1 MISTGHSCPA
11 RTKVVVDAHLWQEP
25 HFNPIEWTAMPP
37 LPGQNYQDRQAT
49 AAKARQALV
58 EKFRARPAADD
69 PAVQQREAERKAVIE
84 ARKLREAERAEARR
98 LEEIETQKRLAAEAA
113 AAKEAKERADAERT
127 ESEIREA
134 ADRERLA
141 AEEIELKAMLE
152 VEKKAERDARY
163 AARKAR
169 KVERKGAIDRYR

>member
-1 MISTGHSCPA
+1 MISTGHACPA

-84 ARKLREAERAEARR
+84 ARKLREASGRR
-98 LEEIETQKRLAAEAA
+98 GDRTQGHA
-113 AAKEAKERADAERT
+113 
-127 ESEIREA
+127 
-134 ADRERLA
+134 
-141 AEEIELKAMLE
+141 
-152 VEKKAERDARY
+152 
-163 AARKAR
+163 
-169 KVERKGAIDRYR
+169 